1 MLPSIA
7 YLMHHLAY
15 ILFHHALCRY
25 EYYFIEAFGFSL
37 KELFCTVS
45 KTQLHW
51 INEGSVFFFFVRVTT
66 DRELICK

>member
-25 EYYFIEAFGFSL
+25 EYYFIEALGFTL
-37 KELFCTVS
+37 KELFRTVS
-45 KTQLHW
+45 KTLLHR
-51 INEGSVFFFFVRVTT
+51 INEVLFSFFVRLTT
-66 DRELICK
+66 DRELVCK